1 MTKDYSTWTESR
13 REKSLEAMALKW
25 SQMKFPSRSPLT
37 PTERITSLDVLSRNP
52 LPSSDQFWVIPERH
66 SIPIF
71 RRTVHQ
77 IAMRKLG
84 WFNRILMSRD
94 ETPPTCTWR
103 TVQPMTRES
112 FHHRTSPRSWDGIVP
127 RLGNPPSWVIDCQR
141 PPSDVTK
148 KSIHYGSK
156 QLETGTS
163 TPTPSH
169 EFKSERAS
177 EQVSTE
183 VSAVERT
190 SKVSN
195 VGRT

>member
-77 IAMRKLG
+77 IALRKLE
-84 WFNRILMSRD
+84 WFDPTQHMTHADEKRWDASDIDGLHTHMAYGARRRD
-94 ETPPTCTWR
+94 ETQW
-103 TVQPMTRES
+103 
-112 FHHRTSPRSWDGIVP
+112 HHQTSPP
-127 RLGNPPSWVIDCQR
+127 EWVTELSHATR
-141 PPSDVTK
+141 TPN
-148 KSIHYGSK
+148 
-156 QLETGTS
+156 LE
-163 TPTPSH
+163 
-169 EFKSERAS
+169 
-177 EQVSTE
+177 
-183 VSAVERT
+183 
-190 SKVSN
+190 
-195 VGRT
+195 